1 MKNTNP
7 VGRPLKTL
15 KDLPTNWKLICREM
29 GQEGHFDVDLR
40 VKLGITKETFYSLME
55 NEPEFYETVQEFREL
70 SHTWWSSI
78 PRKGFK
84 NGESKNLNSNL
95 YSLIMRNRFK
105 DDWNAEKKVDITTGG
120 DKLDSNNKIQ
130 IEILKT
136 KIEDEEG
143 KNNQ

>member
-1 MKNTNP
+1 MSNTNP
-7 VGRPLKTL
+7 VGRPLKNL
-15 KDLPTNWKLICREM
+15 NDLPQNWKLICQEM
-29 GQEGHFDVDLR
+29 GQEGMFDVDLR
-40 VKLGITKETFYSLME
+40 VKLGITKDTFYSLLE
-55 NEPEFYETVQEFREL
+55 NEPEFSEAVKEFREL

-105 DDWNAEKKVDITTGG
+105 DEWNAEKKVDITTGG

-136 KIEDEEG
+136 KIDEEP
-143 KNNQ
+143 NE

>member
-1 MKNTNP
+1 
-7 VGRPLKTL
+7 
-15 KDLPTNWKLICREM
+15 M
-29 GQEGHFDVDLR
+29 GQEGMFDVDLR
-40 VKLGITKETFYSLME
+40 VKLGITKDTFYSLLE
-55 NEPEFYETVQEFREL
+55 NEPEFSEAVSEFREL
-70 SHTWWSSI
+70 SHTWWASI

-136 KIEDEEG
+136 KIEEEP
-143 KNNQ
+143 NE